1 MYSLVR
7 KILTIPIFCV
17 LLSAVAPQASLAQS
31 SASPG
36 VLIDAA
42 SSVPSQQ
49 LLNERVVLDAGLFV
63 LGTHTNASLNG
74 QAGVINQEIDF
85 DHVFGTGYDTQRFR
99 FDGLWRITGRQ
110 HVRFL
115 YFDNAT
121 SRTRSLETP
130 IDWGNDEFM
139 AGANVTARNRITVVS
154 LSYEYAFIRN
164 PTFELAA
171 SAGVHYTKASLK
183 LSGMAT
189 LISSTGSSTGASF
202 EDTQEGSVPAPL
214 PVVGLSAAWAFS
226 PHWILDGQAQVFDLS
241 YDQFHGYWSDVRVGV
256 SYLFNRHIGLGVG
269 YDDFSTHL
277 TVSKTNFSGR
287 LNLGYRGGLVYI
299 TGAF

>member
-7 KILTIPIFCV
+7 KILTIPIFCA
-17 LLSAVAPQASLAQS
+17 LLSAVAPRASLAQS

-49 LLNERVVLDAGLFV
+49 LLNERVVLDVGIFV

-74 QAGVINQEIDF
+74 QAGVVNQEIDF

-99 FDGLWRITGRQ
+99 LDGLWRITGRQ
-110 HVRFL
+110 RIRFL

-130 IDWGNDEFM
+130 IDWGNDQFT
-139 AGANVTARNRITVVS
+139 AGANITARNRVTVIS

-171 SAGVHYTKASLK
+171 SAGIHYTKASLK

-214 PVVGLSAAWAFS
+214 PVIGLSATWAFA
-226 PHWILDGQAQVFDLS
+226 PHWILDGQAQAFDLS
-241 YDQFHGYWSDVRVGV
+241 YDQLHGYWSDVRVGV

-269 YDDFSTHL
+269 YDAFSTHL
-277 TVSKTNFSGR
+277 TISRDQFSGR
-287 LNLGYRGGLVYI
+287 LNLGYRGGLLYL